1 MDLENDVYSVRVRLS
16 YLIPEFLPIRGKRA
30 RIYYHGIQPFCL
42 LCYVPGHLRQ
52 DCENGT
58 PVTWTEYVESLKQT
72 GIPLGYFAPLE
83 ISASNTSS
91 SSLPS
96 ASTPRSGSQPVTRE
110 ELRSFLQEFV
120 NQSQPSA
127 QGGAPPLQV
136 PIPVTP
142 VRPIVPIPLMRVN
155 ARPNGNVN
163 PIPTR
168 VTRSSSQQNN
178 LSSGSFQ
185 DPLSN
190 SRGRGNRGRP
200 RARGT
205 QVSSSRGR
213 GHININANEIPFSG
227 DYFDY
232 INDYPNQPVRGRMRP
247 QNHAFGNA
255 PPQYSY
261 DQHPMG
267 PRRN

>member
-1 MDLENDVYSVRVRLS
+1 VYSVRIRLA

-42 LCYVPGHLRQ
+42 ICYVPGHLRQ
-52 DCENGT
+52 DCENGS
-58 PVTWTEYVESLKQT
+58 PITWTEYVESLKRT

-83 ISASNTSS
+83 SSATNNTSS

-96 ASTPRSGSQPVTRE
+96 ASTPRSGSQAVTRE

-120 NQSQPSA
+120 NQSQSNA
-127 QGGAPPLQV
+127 QGSAPLQV

-155 ARPNGNVN
+155 ARPGNGNVN

-168 VTRSSSQQNN
+168 VTRSSNSLNS

-185 DPLSN
+185 DPLAT

-200 RARGT
+200 RTRGS
-205 QVSSSRGR
+205 QVNSNRGR
-213 GHININANEIPFSG
+213 GHINNSPNEIPFSG

-255 PPQYSY
+255 PPHYSQ